1 VLDLLLPQRCVVCSC
16 SGTQLCDRCFGLL
29 PRIDGPCCD
38 RCGAPTAWPVARCRH
53 CAGRRLAFARAR
65 AAVVYEDSARAF
77 VAAWK
82 DRGLRRLVDAAAEA
96 VVEVVP
102 PPQTP
107 LTYVPADVDRRLK
120 RGHEPPRRLAE
131 SLAEHW
137 SLAVEPLLRRTRSSK
152 PQRGLSRAER
162 RRNVR
167 GAFAAEAS
175 PPSITLVDDVF
186 TSGATA
192 NAAASALRK
201 AGARRVDVV
210 TFARVVR

>member
-1 VLDLLLPQRCVVCSC
+1 VLELLLPQRCVICASG
-16 SGTQLCDRCFGLL
+16 GTQLCDRCFGLL
-29 PRIDGPCCD
+29 PRIDGPLCE
-38 RCGAPTAWPVARCRH
+38 RCGAPTAWPVARCRQ

-65 AAVVYEDSARAF
+65 AAVVYEGPARAF

-82 DRGLRRLVDAAAEA
+82 DRGLRRLVAAAAEA

-107 LTYVPADVDRRLK
+107 LTYVPADTDRRLK
-120 RGHEPPRRLAE
+120 RGHEPPRWLAE
-131 SLAEHW
+131 VLAEHW
-137 SLAVEPLLRRTRSSK
+137 SLPLEPLLRRTRSSK

-175 PPSITLVDDVF
+175 PSRITLVDDVF